1 MERAWTIIMK
11 QLAISIKNENEA
23 RIFIQE
29 FLTLSQEGK
38 THIAIIRNIDTLQ
51 KRIRKHIKSNQ
62 KPSDKISIVPIAH
75 DKDLQIILKFI
86 PQNIKLAFKTHP
98 PYILCI
104 NPQIFD
110 KIKGTNGKVS
120 AFAFPFTN
128 CIIMSAEHDKKSV
141 HSLLIHEFLHYASE
155 LGSSWSNWRDGVN
168 EYKPWVVEGITELY
182 TERLMAANHLVYK
195 QHKTYE
201 KYVAAVRQIEAV
213 LGKEN
218 LKEIYF
224 KGDIK
229 AILLSK
235 NERLSKSCE

>member
-1 MERAWTIIMK
+1 MK
-11 QLAISIKNENEA
+11 QPLISIKNENEA
-23 RIFIQE
+23 RIFISE
-29 FLTLSQEGK
+29 FLALSQEGR
-38 THIAIIRNIDTLQ
+38 THSAIMRNIDTLQ

-75 DKDLQIILKFI
+75 DKDLQIILRFI
-86 PQNIKLAFKTHP
+86 PQNIKLAFKAHS

-110 KIKGTNGKVS
+110 KIKGTKDKVN

-128 CIIMSAEHDKKSV
+128 CIIMSAEYDKKLV

-155 LGSSWSNWRDGVN
+155 LGSGWSNWRNGVN
-168 EYKPWVVEGITELY
+168 EYKPWIIEGVTELY
-182 TERLMAANHLVYK
+182 TRRLTTANHLVYK
-195 QHKTYE
+195 QHKKYE
-201 KYVAAVRQIEAV
+201 NYVATVRQIEKV

-229 AILLSK
+229 AIFLSK
-235 NERLSKSCE
+235 N